1 MTDAPKGHHGQL
13 FVLREVRPAASVGS
27 GIARVADGHGNLSQG
42 QHVAV
47 GIVARTG
54 DGLPGMGLVE
64 HGIHG
69 APVVPQVVHHTP
81 HIGIV
86 ETLLSILVLRLA
98 GREREHDGTARLVNG
113 LAYHV
118 NLVGV
123 ERTREVIDLQ
133 EIHAPLGIEVH
144 DTVIIGLSGL
154 IVLHQQVVLQPCTG
168 RGGAVIHLTPRRRF
182 ATFQFVCAAHH
193 TLRHTTHDMDAE
205 LQTHVMNLLSQSLEA
220 FVLSIHH
227 TRREARRRRQVAS
240 VLVEHIILIAPLV
253 VVAAAQGRMVTIPT
267 DVHHHI
273 LPAVF
278 HQVVIN

>member
-1 MTDAPKGHHGQL
+1 MTDAPKGHHRQL
-13 FVLREVRPAASVGS
+13 LVLREIGPTAIVGC
-27 GIARVADGHGNLSQG
+27 GIACITDGHSNLSQR

-54 DGLPGMGLVE
+54 YCFPGMGFVE

-69 APVVPQVVHHTP
+69 TPVVPQVIHHAP
-81 HIGIV
+81 HIGILQ
-86 ETLLSILVLRLA
+86 TLSCILVLRLA
-98 GREREHDGTARLVNG
+98 RRERQHDGTVCLVDG
-113 LAYHV
+113 LADHV
-118 NLVGV
+118 NLIGI